1 MNAMVDL
8 LVETQRGLRAQAF
21 RFGLAALG
29 MAWGVAMLTYLS
41 ASAEGYDRHFAREI
55 AKVGERIVFLFPGS
69 ITKQTVG
76 QRGARVLDLE
86 RDDVDRLATLAV
98 VERAAPNT
106 WVGPRVVRAGRR
118 TKLVWL
124 HGASADTAPV
134 RNYELALGRGLSPAD
149 VQGGARVIFLGAR
162 AAERLFGRAPA
173 VGRAVH
179 IDGIPFTVVGVAAK
193 KGHQLVFV
201 GPGDDEVGFVPIT
214 TAQRWFTHTRRIDQ
228 VIFQPRSRQESWE
241 ALDRVRGLTALH
253 QRYRADDDTALGAF
267 NVQEVVQI
275 VEALLLA
282 LRAFL
287 TAASIVTLIAGAV
300 GVTNI
305 MLVMVAERTR
315 EFGLRKAL
323 GASNRALAAQVMAE
337 TLALTLSSGGIGLVI
352 GWLGVRASVAA
363 LAGHENTMQGAPVL
377 TVPTAVLVVATL
389 VVIGVIAGAVPARR
403 AMRVD
408 PAVALRA
415 V

>member
-1 MNAMVDL
+1 
-8 LVETQRGLRAQAF
+8 
-21 RFGLAALG
+21 
-29 MAWGVAMLTYLS
+29 
-41 ASAEGYDRHFAREI
+41 
-55 AKVGERIVFLFPGS
+55 
-69 ITKQTVG
+69 
-76 QRGARVLDLE
+76 
-86 RDDVDRLATLAV
+86 
-98 VERAAPNT
+98 
-106 WVGPRVVRAGRR
+106 
-118 TKLVWL
+118 
-124 HGASADTAPV
+124 
-134 RNYELALGRGLSPAD
+134 
-149 VQGGARVIFLGAR
+149 
-162 AAERLFGRAPA
+162 
-173 VGRAVH
+173 VH

-253 QRYRADDDTALGAF
+253 QHYRADDDTALGAF